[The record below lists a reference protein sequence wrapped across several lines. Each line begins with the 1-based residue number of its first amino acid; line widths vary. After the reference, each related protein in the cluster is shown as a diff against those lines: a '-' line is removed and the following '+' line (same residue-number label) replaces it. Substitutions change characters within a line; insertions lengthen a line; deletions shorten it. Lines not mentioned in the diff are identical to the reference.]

1 MHTGKDEYGV
11 FFPLVTRSF
20 DDYKSML
27 PVYPMVLSI
36 KLFGLNEIGVRFPT
50 ALISTLTI
58 ILIYLV
64 AKKLL
69 MSEKVALLA
78 SFFFAIEPWALHLG
92 RVYHEAVFSLFFY
105 FSALYLFFESMKK
118 KKLILLSIIFGFVS
132 LYSYHT
138 SKILVPLTFILIG
151 FLYRNR
157 LITFPRKVR
166 IMIIILMVIGILI
179 FIYQILFFNTL
190 ARAES
195 ASILRDVSWRNL
207 PIQATLRYVSYFL
220 PSNLFVL
227 EPNEPASVVPGNS
240 MFFPYEIILWFIGL
254 LTILTNTKKY
264 RLLILLIAVSP
275 LAASFTWNWFEPA
288 RVLVLFGLFSMI
300 VGLGAYVIWKKG
312 LYMHRIVYLIFFV
325 PMVIMSVFYIFDSI
339 NYKIAAKIYGN
350 WQPGFRESMP
360 IVYEKSFNYKSV
372 VIDTKHAQPYIF
384 VLFYSDYPPEKYLNE
399 LDLVKIGNPR
409 KNYNFG
415 KYIFRNVDFATE
427 IKDPELLY
435 VLWKDSQAYSQID
448 IKEISY
454 LNEVKNVDNDTI
466 VKIVSF
472 KNAKN

>member
-1 MHTGKDEYGV
+1 
-11 FFPLVTRSF
+11 
-20 DDYKSML
+20 
-27 PVYPMVLSI
+27 
-36 KLFGLNEIGVRFPT
+36 
-50 ALISTLTI
+50 
-58 ILIYLV
+58 
-64 AKKLL
+64 
-69 MSEKVALLA
+69 
-78 SFFFAIEPWALHLG
+78 
-92 RVYHEAVFSLFFY
+92 
-105 FSALYLFFESMKK
+105 
-118 KKLILLSIIFGFVS
+118 
-132 LYSYHT
+132 
-138 SKILVPLTFILIG
+138 
-151 FLYRNR
+151 
-157 LITFPRKVR
+157 
-166 IMIIILMVIGILI
+166 MIIILMVIGILI